1 MTFPTL
7 PTAPIPSFSFEDATE
22 QALADA
28 FTIAVAT
35 WLTDSANAVMSG
47 GAVPNLSLLSDSATF
62 AGRTVP
68 RVRAALEDTWLR
80 TFARTGTDLRP
91 YIDAYLSGLA
101 NRLDGLAALANRRA
115 GQALQEKLSTGDVR
129 AIRDAVRQS
138 LAPDAYD
145 AYVRRLAASESTI
158 SVNSA
163 LHDVA
168 MTAWQQGASVEKTW
182 RTRNDDKVRHTHQLA
197 EGQTVPFGAPFWVG
211 GVPMMHPGDP
221 SAPASE
227 VSNCRCRARYTLG
240 RRPR

>member
-1 MTFPTL
+1 M
-7 PTAPIPSFSFEDATE
+7 TAPISPFSVEDATE

-35 WLTDSANAVMSG
+35 WLTDSVNAVMSG

-80 TFARTGTDLRP
+80 TYARTGTDLRP
-91 YIDAYLSGLA
+91 YIDTYLAGLP
-101 NRLDGLAALANRRA
+101 NRLDGLAPLANRRA
-115 GQALQEKLSTGDVR
+115 GQALQEKLSTGDMRV
-129 AIRDAVRQS
+129 IRTAVRQA
-138 LAPDAYD
+138 LDPELYD
-145 AYVRRLAASESTI
+145 AYVRRLAASEASI

-163 LHDVA
+163 LNEAAAVA
-168 MTAWQQGASVEKTW
+168 VRQGATVEKTW
-182 RTRNDDKVRHTHQLA
+182 RTRNDDKVRHTHRQV

-221 SAPASE
+221 TAPVAE
-227 VSNCRCRARYTLG
+227 VANCRCRARYLING
-240 RRPR
+240 RRQ